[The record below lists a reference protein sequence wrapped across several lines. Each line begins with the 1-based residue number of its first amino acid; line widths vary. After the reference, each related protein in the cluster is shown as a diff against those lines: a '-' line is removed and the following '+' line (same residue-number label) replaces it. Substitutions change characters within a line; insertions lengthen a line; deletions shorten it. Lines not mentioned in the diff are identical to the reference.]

1 MPRMTGEGLIRT
13 LQSARP
19 DLPVIVVTGAPP
31 PGGLEALRDGSGNG
45 HLHCFTSLLSTET
58 SLLPCSALFWL
69 SRTNACPPAGNCA
82 NGNGHSAGDTQAV
95 SAKQSAPFY
104 AATP

>member
-1 MPRMTGEGLIRT
+1 MLRMTGEDLIRT

-45 HLHCFTSLLSTET
+45 PLALLHKPIEYED
-58 SLLPCSALFWL
+58 LLPAVQWAVLAKPNQRVPS
-69 SRTNACPPAGNCA
+69 SR
-82 NGNGHSAGDTQAV
+82 
-95 SAKQSAPFY
+95 QSRQR
-104 AATP
+104 